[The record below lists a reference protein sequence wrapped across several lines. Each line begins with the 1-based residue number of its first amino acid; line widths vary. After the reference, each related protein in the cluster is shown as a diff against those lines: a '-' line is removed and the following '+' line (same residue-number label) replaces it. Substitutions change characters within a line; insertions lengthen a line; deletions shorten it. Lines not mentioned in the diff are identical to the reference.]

1 MKRHVNSIKSL
12 FFFWGGG
19 PFFVFLDK
27 NYINQAVLYM

>member
-12 FFFWGGG
+12 FFLGGG